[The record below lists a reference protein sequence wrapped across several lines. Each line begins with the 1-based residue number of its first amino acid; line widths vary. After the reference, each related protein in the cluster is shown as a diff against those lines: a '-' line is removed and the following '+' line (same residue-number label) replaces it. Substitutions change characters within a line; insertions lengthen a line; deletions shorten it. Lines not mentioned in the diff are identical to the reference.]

1 MLHRDINLPV
11 LVLFAASVLAQTSL
25 FIPGFDPQPLSADIL
40 GVDVQ
45 GRTTWALHAGSPT
58 DTFSNAE
65 FIGTATL
72 VEGPNDA
79 SLTYVAPAAQ
89 FTIGIDCTLSDTLA
103 VCSATSGGTVATATE
118 TVTRFAVQ
126 GGTTAPLTSTGSTT
140 PQSSQPSQTSLKTAT
155 PSSTSNARMLTP
167 FITLGLFIL
176 TTLVAVLI

>member
-1 MLHRDINLPV
+1 MLPYRDRDTHLPV
-11 LVLFAASVLAQTSL
+11 LVLFAVSVSAQTSL

-40 GVDVQ
+40 GVDTQ
-45 GRTTWALHAGSPT
+45 GRTTWALHPGSPT
-58 DTFSNAE
+58 DTLNDAGL
-65 FIGTATL
+65 IGTATL

-79 SLTYVAPAAQ
+79 SLTYVAPQ
-89 FTIGIDCTLSDTLA
+89 FTMGVACTLSDSLA

-140 PQSSQPSQTSLKTAT
+140 PRSSQPSQTSGKE
-155 PSSTSNARMLTP
+155 PSSPSSNAQKLTP
-167 FITLGLFIL
+167 YITGLLVL